1 MAKVYAIQET
11 PGKNLLAATNYGD
24 LEFLLPPATN
34 LMFST
39 DSAVNTIKEGL
50 SEFTEEDYLL
60 LVGDPISIGIATH
73 YAARF
78 SSVVNFLCF
87 LKFQQ
92 LDHQI
97 IKVCKL

>member
-1 MAKVYAIQET
+1 MSKVYAIQEAS
-11 PGKNLLAATNYGD
+11 GKNLLAATNYGD

-39 DSAVNTIKEGL
+39 DSAVSTIKEGL

-73 YAARF
+73 YAAK
-78 SSVVNFLCF
+78 SSDVVNFLKWDNREYKYF
-87 LKFQQ
+87 PVAVEFK
-92 LDHQI
+92 
-97 IKVCKL
+97 